1 MAAGKSLFNH
11 FFYATGAEFR
21 HGECEVCLKGTR
33 RAILNGIELWAINF
47 DEPPVY
53 WLNGRAG
60 TGKSTVARTIA
71 GRLSADGRLGA
82 SFFCS
87 RDFEDRRNIRLIFPT
102 LAVQLARNYPAFRSI
117 LPWSTPSDP
126 NTAYES
132 ICDQMKRLIVQ
143 PLKESNIS
151 TVIVID
157 ALDECED
164 EESGLA
170 ILTVLGR
177 LVSEIPKVKFF
188 VTGRPEPRFPAAMRL
203 PLLAETMDVFVLHE
217 IEPGQADSDIQI
229 FFKTRFSE
237 LVGRRHGFDNWP
249 TEEQLNRLC
258 ERVAGLFG
266 YAAAMIKFI
275 DNDKRCPRSQLNILL
290 ELQRTDDHEERVL
303 DSMYTSILQEAFG
316 DGRPEHDDKAR
327 SILGVVV
334 LVTNPVSPSTIA
346 MLLGFNTEG
355 VLPFL
360 SSINPLL
367 ILPEDVSHSVRPFHE
382 SFPRFVTDPIRC
394 TNPRFRISPP
404 DHHLELLVGCL
415 DLMSKML
422 KKNMCKL
429 PEAVAN
435 SDVGDL
441 KERAEKYIDPALRY
455 ACLSWHVHLVDA
467 RTTPSRAPTITP
479 TLRQFLGTKFLFWLE
494 VLSVLGAVRN
504 AVEALQVTMDW
515 LGVRPVSTPIPY
527 LCLLRGDT
535 GVINS

>member
-1 MAAGKSLFNH
+1 M
-11 FFYATGAEFR
+11 
-21 HGECEVCLKGTR
+21 CLKGTC
-33 RAILNGIELWAINF
+33 RAILDSIELWAINF
-47 DEPPVY
+47 GEPPVY

-102 LAVQLARNYPAFRSI
+102 LAVQLARRYPAFRLI

-126 NTAYES
+126 NIVYES

-164 EESGLA
+164 EESALA

-177 LVSEIPKVKFF
+177 TVSEIPKVKFF
-188 VTGRPEPRFPAAMRL
+188 LTGRPEPRFPAAMRL
-203 PLLAETMDVFVLHE
+203 PLPAETTDVFVLHE
-217 IEPGQADSDIQI
+217 IEPGQVDSDIPL
-229 FFKTRFSE
+229 FFKTRLSE
-237 LVGRRHGFDNWP
+237 LVGRRHGSDDWP

-258 ERVAGLFG
+258 ERAAGLFG
-266 YAAAMIKFI
+266 YAAAMIKSI
-275 DNDKRCPRSQLNILL
+275 DDKRCPRSQLNILL
-290 ELQRTDDHEERVL
+290 ESQRTDDHEERAL
-303 DSMYTSILQEAFG
+303 DLMYTSILQEAFG
-316 DGRPEHDDKAR
+316 NVRPERDDRAR
-327 SILGVVV
+327 SILGAVV

-346 MLLGFNTEG
+346 RLLGFNTED

-367 ILPEDVSHSVRPFHE
+367 ILQKDVTHPVRPFHE

-404 DHHLELLVGCL
+404 DHHLELLIGCL
-415 DLMSKML
+415 DLMSQAL

-441 KERAEKYIDPALRY
+441 KERTEKYIDPALRY
-455 ACLSWHVHLVDA
+455 ACMSWHVHLVDA

-479 TLRQFLGTKFLFWLE
+479 TLRQFLGTKLLFWLE

-515 LGVRPVSTPIPY
+515 LGVRPVSTLDPLFEFAQKGPRSHQP
-527 LCLLRGDT
+527 LTSPLTVFAL
-535 GVINS
+535 